1 MVIDT
6 SAVVAILLGEP
17 EAEPFAR
24 AIAAD
29 PKILISAFAALEA
42 AIVMEA
48 KKGESAGRELDLLF
62 HQAGLEIVPVTAEQV
77 EIARSAWR
85 EYGKGRHPAGLNIGD
100 CCSYALAKSSGEPLL
115 FKGGDFSLTDVSAVH
130 QGL

>member
-17 EAEPFAR
+17 EAESFAL
-24 AIAAD
+24 AIAGD
-29 PKILISAFAALEA
+29 PKRLISAFSVLEA

-48 KKGESAGRELDLLF
+48 KKGEPAGSELDLLL
-62 HQAGLEIVPVTAEQV
+62 HQARIEIVPVTAELI

-85 EYGKGRHPAGLNIGD
+85 KYGKGRHSAGLNIGD
-100 CCSYALAKSSGEPLL
+100 CCSYALAKFAGEPLL
-115 FKGGDFSLTDVSAVH
+115 FKGNDFSLTDLKTAYWNP
-130 QGL
+130 